1 VDADTSDSIVTFTP
15 LVTGSYSSAPSGP
28 TTNSTRGR
36 VEQINED
43 NENFHCSIFT
53 CNKYT
58 PQMDNKIGPDY
69 LQTISVVFALRF
81 FHIWSW
87 RDEISLLL
95 LINLKVPCNYL
106 ENMRETTLVE
116 ALQSSHIKFKVW
128 NRLKHRIGHCNKLR
142 RREAI
147 EMNGEI

>member
-1 VDADTSDSIVTFTP
+1 MDADTSDSIVTFTP
-15 LVTGSYSSAPSGP
+15 LVTGSYSSALSGP
-28 TTNSTRGR
+28 TTNGTRGR

-43 NENFHCSIFT
+43 NENFHCSIFP
-53 CNKYT
+53 CSKYK

-69 LQTISVVFALRF
+69 LQTTSVVLALRF

-106 ENMRETTLVE
+106 ENVRETTLVE
-116 ALQSSHIKFKVW
+116 DLPSSHIKFKVW
-128 NRLKHRIGHCNKLR
+128 NKLKHSIGLCNKLR
-142 RREAI
+142 RSEEV
-147 EMNGEI
+147 EMN